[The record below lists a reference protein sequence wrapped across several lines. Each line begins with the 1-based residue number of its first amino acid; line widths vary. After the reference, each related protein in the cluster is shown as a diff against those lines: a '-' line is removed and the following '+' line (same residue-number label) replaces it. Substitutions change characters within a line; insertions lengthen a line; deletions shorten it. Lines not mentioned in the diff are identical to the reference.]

1 MYYNS
6 VLKTGLAALL
16 STVLLHAE
24 YGEYTYNDDPPAHTY
39 YEPPKKS
46 IPAKQVIIQN
56 RKAITALKRRVSELE
71 ERIAGLTSLLEGQNA
86 TIAEM
91 RMAENLT
98 RQTPDK
104 NTPDN
109 TQLLKELGLMIDNIN
124 ANYVS
129 KDDLKQALKGRK
141 ISSSTGNSRKAVS
154 GGSTSSENT
163 SFEGKPTS
171 KIYSEGVRL
180 FVKQRYDE
188 AEKRFVITDKKGY
201 KPAASNYYLGEIAY
215 YTKKYEDSIFF
226 YKKSVSLYDQASY
239 IDVLLLHTAIS
250 LEKTGD
256 KVQAKTFY
264 KNIINNYPDKKS
276 AKIAKEKL
284 KKL

>member
-1 MYYNS
+1 MS
-6 VLKTGLAALL
+6 VNKIILSFCLFGSAAAFAEFDGFGYDPRYDAPPRDRYSEPRKT
-16 STVLLHAE
+16 
-24 YGEYTYNDDPPAHTY
+24 
-39 YEPPKKS
+39 

-56 RKAITALKRRVSELE
+56 RKTITALQRRVDELE
-71 ERIAGLTSLLEGQNA
+71 ERLNGVTSLMEGLNA

-91 RMAENLT
+91 KMAEGMGVDST
-98 RQTPDK
+98 KPK
-104 NTPDN
+104 GPDN
-109 TQLLKELGLMIDNIN
+109 TQLLKELGLMIDNIS

-129 KDDLKQALKGRK
+129 KDELKEALAGRTLSNK
-141 ISSSTGNSRKAVS
+141 SKTRTKASTDDSGSLQGKA
-154 GGSTSSENT
+154 
-163 SFEGKPTS
+163 TS

-188 AEKRFVITDKKGY
+188 ARKRFLITDKKGY

-215 YTKKYEDSIFF
+215 YTKKYEDAIFY
-226 YKKSVSLYDQASY
+226 YKKSASLYDQASY

-256 KVQAKTFY
+256 RGQAKTFY
-264 KNIINNYPDKKS
+264 QNIVDNYPNKKS
-276 AKIAKEKL
+276 AKIAREKL

>member
-1 MYYNS
+1 MYYTLF
-6 VLKTGLAALL
+6 VKAGLAVLL
-16 STVLLHAE
+16 STMLLHAE
-24 YGEYTYNDDPPAHTY
+24 YGDYSYNDDPPAHAY
-39 YEPPKKS
+39 YEPPKS

-56 RKAITALKRRVSELE
+56 RKTITALKRRVSELE
-71 ERIAGLTSLLEGQNA
+71 ERMDGLTSLVEGQNA

-91 RMAENLT
+91 KMANSMGAGN
-98 RQTPDK
+98 PAGS
-104 NTPDN
+104 DN
-109 TQLLKELGLMIDNIN
+109 TALIKELGVMIDKIN
-124 ANYVS
+124 ASYVS
-129 KDDLKQALKGRK
+129 KEELQK
-141 ISSSTGNSRKAVS
+141 ILGGKKIAVS
-154 GGSTSSENT
+154 KPAMKKQGKSE
-163 SFEGKPTS
+163 SFEGKSTA

-188 AEKRFVITDKKGY
+188 AEKRFTITDTKGY

-215 YTKKYEDSIFF
+215 YTKKYEDAIFF

-256 KVQAKTFY
+256 KAQAKTFY
-264 KNIINNYPDKKS
+264 KNIIDNYPDKKS

-284 KKL
+284 KKLK

>member
-1 MYYNS
+1 MYS
-6 VLKTGLAALL
+6 KIVFKVGLVSFLSSMLL
-16 STVLLHAE
+16 YAE
-24 YGEYTYNDDPPAHTY
+24 YGNYSYDDNPPAHDY
-39 YEPPKKS
+39 YEPPKS

-56 RKAITALKRRVSELE
+56 RKTITALKRRVSELE

-91 RMAENLT
+91 KMAESLT
-98 RQTPDK
+98 RNTPNK

-129 KDDLKQALKGRK
+129 KDDLKQALKGKK
-141 ISSSTGNSRKAVS
+141 ISSSQHNGRKDVS
-154 GGSTSSENT
+154 ESSTSSDNT

-215 YTKKYEDSIFF
+215 YTKKYEDAIFF

-256 KVQAKTFY
+256 KAQAKTFY
-264 KNIINNYPDKKS
+264 RNIIDNYPDKKS
-276 AKIAKEKL
+276 ARIAKEKL

>member
-1 MYYNS
+1 MYS
-6 VLKTGLAALL
+6 KIIFKVGLVSFLSSMLL
-16 STVLLHAE
+16 YAE
-24 YGEYTYNDDPPAHTY
+24 YGNYSYDDNPPAHDY
-39 YEPPKKS
+39 YEPPKS

-91 RMAENLT
+91 KMAENLT
-98 RQTPDK
+98 RHTSDK

-109 TQLLKELGLMIDNIN
+109 TQLIKELGLMIDNIN

-129 KDDLKQALKGRK
+129 KDDLKQALKGKK
-141 ISSSTGNSRKAVS
+141 ISSSQHNSRKDVS
-154 GGSTSSENT
+154 QSSTSSDNT

-215 YTKKYEDSIFF
+215 YTKKYEDAIFF

-256 KVQAKTFY
+256 KAQAKTFY
-264 KNIINNYPDKKS
+264 RNIIDNYPDKKS

>member
-1 MYYNS
+1 MYKKV
-6 VLKTGLAALL
+6 VLKAGLIFLL
-16 STVLLHAE
+16 GSTLLYAE
-24 YGEYTYNDDPPAHTY
+24 YGDYGYDNPPPENVY
-39 YEPPKKS
+39 PESQPRKS

-56 RKAITALKRRVSELE
+56 RKTITALKRRVDDLE
-71 ERIAGLTSLLEGQNA
+71 ERISGLTSLIEGMNE

-91 RMAENLT
+91 KMGNAPSSQPAGGN
-98 RQTPDK
+98 
-104 NTPDN
+104 DN
-109 TQLLKELGLMIDNIN
+109 TALIKELGVMIDKIN
-124 ANYVS
+124 TSYVS
-129 KDDLKQALKGRK
+129 KEELQRVLDGQK
-141 ISSSTGNSRKAVS
+141 IPSAKTPSKKETG
-154 GGSTSSENT
+154 NT
-163 SFEGKPTS
+163 SFEGKSTS

-188 AEKRFVITDKKGY
+188 AEKRFKITDTKGY

-215 YTKKYEDSIFF
+215 YTKKYEDAIFY

-256 KVQAKTFY
+256 KFQAKTFY
-264 KNIINNYPDKKS
+264 QNIIDNYPDKKS
-276 AKIAKEKL
+276 AKIAKKRL